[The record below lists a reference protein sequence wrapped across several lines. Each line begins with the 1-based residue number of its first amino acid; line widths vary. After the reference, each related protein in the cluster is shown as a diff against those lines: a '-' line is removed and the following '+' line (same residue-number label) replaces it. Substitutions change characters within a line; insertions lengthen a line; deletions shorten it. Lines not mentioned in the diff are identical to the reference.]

1 MKSVR
6 DWVFSHLLA
15 SSRQLSASGSFFHGG
30 PAGVE
35 CDDQARTSNLV
46 APPVLADAGC
56 SSDVNQDNWRYSTSQ
71 QVPVEDPFPYN
82 QKTDDK
88 MMDPLVK
95 IEDLQVKFLRLLQRF
110 GQSQDNILAAKVLYR
125 LHLATLIRAGESNMR
140 IINLRSDRTRAIARE
155 QEAAGIPALDFS
167 IRILVLG
174 KTGVGKSATINS
186 IFDQTKT
193 ETDAFQP
200 ATDRIRE
207 VKGSVNGIK
216 VTFIDTPGFLPSSTR
231 NVRRNRKIMLSVKKF
246 IRKFPPDIVLYFER
260 LDLINMGFSD
270 FPLLKLMTEVFGTA
284 IWFNTILV
292 MTHSSSTLPEG
303 SSGYPFSYESYVTQC
318 TDLVQQSIHQA
329 VSDARLENQVL
340 LVENHPQCRRNVKGE
355 RILPNGQIWKSHF
368 LLLCICTKVLGDAN
382 ALLGF
387 RDSIELGPLG
397 NTRVPSMP
405 HLLSSFLRHRSL
417 SSPSEAENE
426 IDEILASDMDEEDEY
441 DQLPPIKILKKS
453 QFERLSKSQ
462 KKSYLD
468 ELDYREILYLK
479 KQLREESCR
488 RKQNKLS
495 KEDHLPND
503 STPDEQTTSE
513 AVMLPDMVVPPSFDS
528 DCLAYRY
535 RCLVTSDQWLV
546 RPVLDPQGWDHDV
559 GFDGINFETA
569 VEIKRN
575 VFATIAGQISK
586 DKHDFNIHSES
597 AAAYVDPAG
606 PTYCIGL
613 DVQSS
618 GRDMIYTVH
627 GNTKLR
633 NFKHNV
639 TDCGVSL
646 TSFGNKN
653 YVGAKLEDSLLVGK
667 RLKLVMN
674 AGRMGGSGQVA
685 YGGSLE
691 AILRGADYPVR
702 NDNISLTMT
711 ALSFNKEVVLAG
723 GFQSEFR
730 PIRGF
735 NMSVNANLNSR
746 KMGQVSIK
754 LNSSAHMEIALLAA
768 FSIFRGLSRRKATE
782 NRSTEALET
791 G

>member
-35 CDDQARTSNLV
+35 CDDQARTSSLV
-46 APPVLADAGC
+46 APPVLADAGS

>member
-1 MKSVR
+1 MTK
-6 DWVFSHLLA
+6 
-15 SSRQLSASGSFFHGG
+15 
-30 PAGVE
+30 
-35 CDDQARTSNLV
+35 
-46 APPVLADAGC
+46 
-56 SSDVNQDNWRYSTSQ
+56 DNWRYSTSQ